1 MNSMERQKYRTLKD
15 EFPRL
20 AGAQYATGYQW
31 RNYSR
36 KTEKNGA
43 TEKQHPVVD
52 VTVDGSKVDAVKRNI
67 A

>member
-1 MNSMERQKYRTLKD
+1 MLLDINGEITPERLK
-15 EFPRL
+15 
-20 AGAQYATGYQW
+20 
-31 RNYSR
+31 
-36 KTEKNGA
+36 KNGA